1 MSLRARLDAE
11 LVRRDLA
18 SSRQEAQELI
28 GVGRVLVNG
37 AIASKP
43 SHLVARGDSVHVSG
57 PPRRFVSR
65 GGEKLQAAIDFFQ
78 PSVRGCR
85 ALDAGASTGGF
96 TDCLLQSGAR
106 EVVAVDV
113 GHGQMH
119 PKIRN
124 DERVAVIE
132 RFNVRE
138 MTIAEIGGSVDLVVA
153 DLSFI
158 SLTVVVDAL
167 ASVLTSRGGMIL
179 LVKPQFEVGR
189 ADASR
194 TKGIISDP
202 SLHSQACEKVERA
215 CVNSGVEV
223 IGIIPSPLLGQG
235 GNQEF
240 LLYGH
245 LRGEGSSTSVPSGG
259 ITRERLSG

>member
-1 MSLRARLDAE
+1 MALRTRLDAE
-11 LVRRDLA
+11 LVRRELA

-37 AIASKP
+37 AVASKP
-43 SHLVARGDSVHVSG
+43 AHLVARGDAVHVSG

-65 GGEKLQAAIDFFQ
+65 GGEKLQAAIDFFE
-78 PSVRGCR
+78 PAVRGSR
-85 ALDAGASTGGF
+85 VLDAGASTGGF

-113 GHGQMH
+113 GHGQLH
-119 PKIRN
+119 PKIRS
-124 DERVAVIE
+124 DDRVVVIE
-132 RFNVRE
+132 RFNVRD
-138 MTIAEIGGSVDLVVA
+138 MRVSDIGGSVDFVVA

-158 SLTVVVDAL
+158 SLSVVVEAL
-167 ASVLTSRGGMIL
+167 TSVLSPGGGMIL

-202 SLHSQACEKVERA
+202 LLHDQACESVKRA
-215 CVNSGVEV
+215 CENSGVEV
-223 IGIIPSPLLGQG
+223 VGIIASPLLGQG

-240 LLYGH
+240 LLNGS
-245 LRGEGSSTSVPSGG
+245 LRREEQFARVLSEDVS
-259 ITRERLSG
+259 RERLPR